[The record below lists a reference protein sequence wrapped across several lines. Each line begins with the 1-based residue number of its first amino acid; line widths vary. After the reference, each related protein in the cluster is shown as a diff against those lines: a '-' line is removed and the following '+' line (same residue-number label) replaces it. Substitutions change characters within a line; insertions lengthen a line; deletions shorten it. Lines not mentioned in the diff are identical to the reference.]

1 MPRRRRHR
9 EAQIGS
15 DWWLTLWAGFPPV
28 HGYDQLYDPVANVE
42 FGRAWAAEGWQLDEP
57 RTSFAYWWVDRGLP
71 HLVAQAARDCF
82 DHGGADDDL
91 LLRRLSGFD
100 QALTD
105 RGASIDER
113 PLPERLDEL
122 RRALPPD
129 AIDPDEGRTHG

>member
-9 EAQIGS
+9 EASIS
-15 DWWLTLWAGFPPV
+15 SAWWLTLWAGFSPV
-28 HGYDQLYDPVANVE
+28 HGYGQLYSPDIDDE
-42 FGRAWAAEGWQLDEP
+42 FGRSWAAEKWQLDEP

-105 RGASIDER
+105 RGASIDSR
-113 PLPERLDEL
+113 PLSERLDEL
-122 RRALPPD
+122 RRELPAD
-129 AIDPDEGRTHG
+129 AINPDETEHP

>member
-15 DWWLTLWAGFPPV
+15 EWWLTLWAGFSPI
-28 HGYDQLYDPVANVE
+28 HGYGQNYDPDIDDE

-57 RTSFAYWWVDRGLP
+57 RTSFAFWWVDRGLP

-105 RGASIDER
+105 RGAEIDSR
-113 PLPERLDEL
+113 PLSERLDEL
-122 RRALPPD
+122 RRELPAD
-129 AIDPDEGRTHG
+129 AINPDETEHP